1 MSPSK
6 VRVLLWYRASEGE
19 EQQLID
25 AFHAISGTLR
35 GTPGLLGSELWRPA
49 HDTAD
54 FVVVSEWESRQAFET
69 WERGSAHKADTAPL
83 RPYRDPR
90 RERPFMLLD
99 VVAAY

>member
-1 MSPSK
+1 MS
-6 VRVLLWYRASEGE
+6 VRVLLWYRAPQGE
-19 EQQLID
+19 EQALLE
-25 AFHAISGTLR
+25 AFHLISGRLA
-35 GTPGLLGSELWRPA
+35 GTPGLLGSQLWRPA
-49 HDTAD
+49 HDPAD

-69 WERGSAHKADTAPL
+69 WERGSAHKADTAAL